1 MSERKQEYPE
11 SHSPADSSH
20 HDPSAVK
27 HRQGDSDNQTESAT
41 EASAGQVT
49 DEQPDQ
55 SAGDAASSNVE
66 PIEDLQ
72 ARLERADREV
82 LIAQAELE
90 NYRKRT
96 RRDVEMQIR
105 YATVPLLQDI
115 LQVRDNLHRAL
126 DVKGSD
132 ESGESDGMR
141 EGVAMVAKML
151 DDTLNK
157 HGCTM
162 IPAVGEEFDPNF
174 HEAISQIPSDDH
186 PAGVVAHEA
195 VTGFRLYDRVV
206 RPSQVVVSTGPA
218 TT

>member
-1 MSERKQEYPE
+1 MSEQKQEHPE
-11 SHSPADSSH
+11 SRSPAETSH

-27 HRQGDSDNQTESAT
+27 QRDGDNQAQTAPN
-41 EASAGQVT
+41 ASA
-49 DEQPDQ
+49 EQRLGEQADQ
-55 SAGDAASSNVE
+55 TPIDAATSDVE
-66 PIEDLQ
+66 QIEELQ

-96 RRDVEMQIR
+96 RRDVEMQVR

-126 DVKGSD
+126 EVKGSD
-132 ESGESDGMR
+132 ESGESDGLR
-141 EGVAMVAKML
+141 AGVAMVARML
-151 DDTLNK
+151 DDALSK
-157 HGCTM
+157 HGCTA
-162 IPAVGEEFDPNF
+162 IPAVGEEFDPNY
-174 HEAISQIPSDDH
+174 HEAISQVPSDEH